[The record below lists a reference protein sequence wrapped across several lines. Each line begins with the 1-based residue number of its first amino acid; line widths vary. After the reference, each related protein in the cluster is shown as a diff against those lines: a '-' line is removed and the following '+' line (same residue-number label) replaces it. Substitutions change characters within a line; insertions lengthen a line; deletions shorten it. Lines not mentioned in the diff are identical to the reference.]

1 MFTLFPKILLTLH
14 TIPYYPPPSKSED
27 YQAYKDNNIMKKTTV
42 TFGEYLK
49 HKREEKQISL
59 REVARTLGVSAPF
72 LSDVENNRRAP
83 LTEERLAD
91 LAKVLN
97 LNEKEKAEMY
107 DIVGKQKG
115 LLAPDL
121 NPYVTER
128 PYVNAALRTAR
139 NLEANE
145 EDWQRFVDD
154 LISRKRGDN

>member
-1 MFTLFPKILLTLH
+1 
-14 TIPYYPPPSKSED
+14 
-27 YQAYKDNNIMKKTTV
+27 MKKTTV

-49 HKREEKQISL
+49 HKREQKQISL

-72 LSDVENNRRAP
+72 LSDVENNRRGP

-97 LNEKEKAEMY
+97 LNEKEQDEMY

-154 LISRKRGDN
+154 LIKRKSGDN

>member
-1 MFTLFPKILLTLH
+1 MTR
-14 TIPYYPPPSKSED
+14 
-27 YQAYKDNNIMKKTTV
+27 IMKKTTV

-49 HKREEKQISL
+49 HKRDEKQISL

-72 LSDVENNRRAP
+72 LSDVENNRRGP

-121 NPYVTER
+121 NPYVTDR

-154 LISRKRGDN
+154 LIKRKNGDN

>member
-1 MFTLFPKILLTLH
+1 M
-14 TIPYYPPPSKSED
+14 Y
-27 YQAYKDNNIMKKTTV
+27 KTT
-42 TFGEYLK
+42 TNFGEYLK
-49 HKREEKQISL
+49 GKREEKQISL
-59 REVARTLGVSAPF
+59 RELARRLEVSAPF
-72 LSDVENNRRAP
+72 LSDVENNRRGP

-97 LNEKEKAEMY
+97 LNENEKAEMY

-139 NLEANE
+139 NLEANK

-154 LISRKRGDN
+154 LKTRKRGDN

>member
-1 MFTLFPKILLTLH
+1 MTRF
-14 TIPYYPPPSKSED
+14 
-27 YQAYKDNNIMKKTTV
+27 MKKTTV

-72 LSDVENNRRAP
+72 LSDVENNRRGP

-97 LNEKEKAEMY
+97 LNEKEQDEMY

-154 LISRKRGDN
+154 LIKRKNGDN

>member
-1 MFTLFPKILLTLH
+1 MTR
-14 TIPYYPPPSKSED
+14 
-27 YQAYKDNNIMKKTTV
+27 IMKKTTV

-72 LSDVENNRRAP
+72 LSDVENNRRGP

-97 LNEKEKAEMY
+97 LNEKEKAKMY

-145 EDWQRFVDD
+145 EDWQWFTDYLSNKYSKV
-154 LISRKRGDN
+154 KEE

>member
-1 MFTLFPKILLTLH
+1 
-14 TIPYYPPPSKSED
+14 
-27 YQAYKDNNIMKKTTV
+27 MKKTTV

-72 LSDVENNRRAP
+72 LSDVENNRRGP

-145 EDWQRFVDD
+145 EDWQRFVDN
-154 LISRKRGDN
+154 LIKRKNGDN